1 MCLSTV
7 YIQSG
12 GRRIEVMQDVA
23 RMEYDQEGYR
33 LIGLPSDQKLAKD
46 RIISVDFVDDHTV
59 ILEKTSTIKNTGEKR
74 RRISAC
80 RMANS
85 RN

>member
-12 GRRIEVMQDVA
+12 DRRIKVMQDVA
-23 RMEYDQEGYR
+23 QMQSNQEGYL
-33 LIGLPSDQKLAKD
+33 LIGLLGDQEFVKG

-59 ILEKTSTIKNTGEKR
+59 VLEKEGKGGNQ
-74 RRISAC
+74 
-80 RMANS
+80 
-85 RN
+85 